1 MKLPLLAAASGL
13 ALSAFLIAAPAN
25 GQGRVDA
32 QGRPTTDST
41 PAEKAETAA
50 LNNQISAANAA
61 ADAQANANNAR
72 YQQQQQN
79 YQNRLQK
86 NQAAQQS
93 YQNAKQNYE
102 NEIAN
107 YDAIRERYAR
117 ERAAYVRGV
126 WPDRYARLVIVDADP
141 LIGERVQ
148 LITGARVG
156 TVVDADVNA
165 AGRVAALLVRLDT
178 GKLVWIDSGDV
189 RYHRADGV
197 VMTNL
202 DRRDLI
208 HMADQRL

>member
-1 MKLPLLAAASGL
+1 MKLNLLAAASGL
-13 ALSAFLIAAPAN
+13 ALSAFLVAAPAN

-32 QGRPTTDST
+32 NGNPTNEST

-50 LNNQISAANAA
+50 INNQVQQSNAA
-61 ADAQANANNAR
+61 ADAQAQA
-72 YQQQQQN
+72 QQQQ
-79 YQNRLQK
+79 YQNQLQQ

-93 YQNAKQNYE
+93 YQNAKANYA

-126 WPDRYARLVIVDADP
+126 WPARYARLMIVNAETV
-141 LIGERVQ
+141 IGERVQ

-156 TVVDADVNA
+156 TVIDVDLNA
-165 AGRVAALLVRLDT
+165 SQRVSALLVRLDND
-178 GKLVWIDSGDV
+178 KLVWIDPGDV

-197 VMTNL
+197 VMTSL
-202 DRRDLI
+202 DRRDLY

>member
-32 QGRPTTDST
+32 NGMPTNEST

-126 WPDRYARLVIVDADP
+126 WPDRYARLVIVEADAV
-141 LIGERVQ
+141 IGERVQ

-156 TVVDADVNA
+156 TVVDTDLNA
-165 AGRVAALLVRLDT
+165 TRRVAALLVRLDT
-178 GKLVWIDSGDV
+178 GKLVWIDAGDV

>member
-1 MKLPLLAAASGL
+1 MKLNLLAAASGL
-13 ALSAFLIAAPAN
+13 ALSAFLVAAPAN

-32 QGRPTTDST
+32 NGNPTNEST

-50 LNNQISAANAA
+50 INNQVQQNNAA
-61 ADAQANANNAR
+61 ADAQAQA
-72 YQQQQQN
+72 QQQQ
-79 YQNRLQK
+79 YQNQLQQ

-93 YQNAKQNYE
+93 YQNAKANYA

-126 WPDRYARLVIVDADP
+126 GPARYARLLIVNAETV
-141 LIGERVQ
+141 IGERVQ

-156 TVVDADVNA
+156 TVIDVDLNA
-165 AGRVAALLVRLDT
+165 SQRVSALLVRLDND
-178 GKLVWIDSGDV
+178 KLVWIVSGDV

-197 VMTNL
+197 VMTSL
-202 DRRDLI
+202 DRRDLY

>member
-1 MKLPLLAAASGL
+1 MKLNLLAAASGL
-13 ALSAFLIAAPAN
+13 ALSAFLVAAPAN

-32 QGRPTTDST
+32 NGNPTNEST

-50 LNNQISAANAA
+50 INNQEQQNNAA
-61 ADAQANANNAR
+61 ADAQAQA
-72 YQQQQQN
+72 QQQQ
-79 YQNRLQK
+79 YQNQLQQ

-93 YQNAKQNYE
+93 YQNAKANYA

-126 WPDRYARLVIVDADP
+126 WPARYARLMIVNAETV
-141 LIGERVQ
+141 IGERVQ

-156 TVVDADVNA
+156 TVIDVDLNA
-165 AGRVAALLVRLDT
+165 SQRVSALLVRLDND
-178 GKLVWIDSGDV
+178 KLVWIDSGDV

-197 VMTNL
+197 VMTSL
-202 DRRDLI
+202 DRRDLY

>member
-1 MKLPLLAAASGL
+1 MKLNLLAAASGL
-13 ALSAFLIAAPAN
+13 ALSAFLVAAPAN

-32 QGRPTTDST
+32 NGNPTNEST

-50 LNNQISAANAA
+50 INNQVQQSNAA
-61 ADAQANANNAR
+61 ADAQAQA
-72 YQQQQQN
+72 QQQQ
-79 YQNRLQK
+79 YQNQLQQ

-93 YQNAKQNYE
+93 YQNAKANYA

-126 WPDRYARLVIVDADP
+126 WPARYARLMIVNAETV
-141 LIGERVQ
+141 IGERVQ

-156 TVVDADVNA
+156 TVIDVDLNA
-165 AGRVAALLVRLDT
+165 SQRVSALLVRLDND
-178 GKLVWIDSGDV
+178 KLVWIDSGDV

-197 VMTNL
+197 VMTSL
-202 DRRDLI
+202 DRRDLY

>member
-1 MKLPLLAAASGL
+1 MKLNLLAAASGL
-13 ALSAFLIAAPAN
+13 ALSAFLVAAPAN

-32 QGRPTTDST
+32 NGNPTNEST

-50 LNNQISAANAA
+50 INNQVQQNNAA
-61 ADAQANANNAR
+61 ADAQAQA
-72 YQQQQQN
+72 QQQQ
-79 YQNRLQK
+79 YQNQLQQ

-93 YQNAKQNYE
+93 YQNAKANYA

-126 WPDRYARLVIVDADP
+126 WPARYARLMIVNAETV
-141 LIGERVQ
+141 IGERVQ

-156 TVVDADVNA
+156 TVIDVDLNA
-165 AGRVAALLVRLDT
+165 SQRVSALLVRLDNDM
-178 GKLVWIDSGDV
+178 LVWIDSGDV

-197 VMTNL
+197 VMTSL
-202 DRRDLI
+202 DRRDLY

>member
-1 MKLPLLAAASGL
+1 MKLNLLAAASGL
-13 ALSAFLIAAPAN
+13 ALSAFLVAAPAN

-32 QGRPTTDST
+32 NGNPTNEST

-50 LNNQISAANAA
+50 INNQVQQNNAA
-61 ADAQANANNAR
+61 ADAQAQA
-72 YQQQQQN
+72 QQQQ
-79 YQNRLQK
+79 YQNQLQQ

-93 YQNAKQNYE
+93 YQNAKANYA

-126 WPDRYARLVIVDADP
+126 WPARYARLMIVNAETV
-141 LIGERVQ
+141 IGERVQ

-156 TVVDADVNA
+156 TVIDVDLNA
-165 AGRVAALLVRLDT
+165 SQRVSALLVRLDND
-178 GKLVWIDSGDV
+178 KLVWIDSGDV

-197 VMTNL
+197 VMTSL
-202 DRRDLI
+202 DRRDLY

>member
-1 MKLPLLAAASGL
+1 MKLNLLAAASGL
-13 ALSAFLIAAPAN
+13 ALSAALLVAPAYS
-25 GQGRVDA
+25 QGRVDA
-32 QGRPTTDST
+32 QGRPTNDST

-50 LNNQISAANAA
+50 INNQVRANNAA
-61 ADAQANANNAR
+61 ADAQARA
-72 YQQQQQN
+72 QQQQ
-79 YQNRLQK
+79 YQNQLQQ

-93 YQNAKQNYE
+93 YQNAKANYE

-107 YDAIRERYAR
+107 YDAVRARYAR

-126 WPDRYARLVIVDADP
+126 WPERYARLVIVNGDTVV
-141 LIGERVQ
+141 GERVQ

-156 TVVDADVNA
+156 TVIDADLDASNK
-165 AGRVAALLVRLDT
+165 VAALLVRLDS
-178 GKLVWIDSGDV
+178 GKLVWIDAGDV

-202 DRRDLI
+202 DRRDLY

>member
-32 QGRPTTDST
+32 NGMPTTDST

-50 LNNQISAANAA
+50 INNQVSAANAA
-61 ADAQANANNAR
+61 ADAQANANNAQ
-72 YQQQQQN
+72 YQQQQES
-79 YQNRLQK
+79 YQNQLQQ
-86 NQAAQQS
+86 NQAAQQN
-93 YQNAKQNYE
+93 YQAAKAQHE

-126 WPDRYARLVIVDADP
+126 WPERYARLVIVDADTV
-141 LIGERVQ
+141 IGERVQ

-156 TVVDADVNA
+156 TVVDTDLNA

-208 HMADQRL
+208 NMADQRL

>member
-50 LNNQISAANAA
+50 INNQIRANNAA
-61 ADAQANANNAR
+61 ADAQANANNA
-72 YQQQQQN
+72 Q
-79 YQNRLQK
+79 YQNQLQQ

-93 YQNAKQNYE
+93 YQNAKANYE

-126 WPDRYARLVIVDADP
+126 WPARYARLVIVNGETV
-141 LIGERVQ
+141 IGERVQ

-156 TVVDADVNA
+156 TVVDVDLNA
-165 AGRVAALLVRLDT
+165 SNRVSALLVRLDN

-197 VMTNL
+197 VMTSL
-202 DRRDLI
+202 DRRDLY

>member
-1 MKLPLLAAASGL
+1 MKLNLLAAASGL
-13 ALSAFLIAAPAN
+13 ALSAFLVAAPAN

-32 QGRPTTDST
+32 NGNPTNEST

-50 LNNQISAANAA
+50 INNQVQQNNAA
-61 ADAQANANNAR
+61 ADAQAQA
-72 YQQQQQN
+72 QQQQ
-79 YQNRLQK
+79 YQNQLQQ

-93 YQNAKQNYE
+93 YQNAKANYA

-126 WPDRYARLVIVDADP
+126 WPARCARLMIVNGETV
-141 LIGERVQ
+141 IGERVQ

-156 TVVDADVNA
+156 TVIDVDLNA
-165 AGRVAALLVRLDT
+165 SQRVSALLVRLDND
-178 GKLVWIDSGDV
+178 KLVWIDSGDV

-197 VMTNL
+197 VMTSL
-202 DRRDLI
+202 DRRDLY

>member
-1 MKLPLLAAASGL
+1 MKLNLLAAASGL
-13 ALSAFLIAAPAN
+13 ALSAFLVAAPAN

-32 QGRPTTDST
+32 NGNPTNEST

-50 LNNQISAANAA
+50 INNQVQQNNAA
-61 ADAQANANNAR
+61 ADAQAQA
-72 YQQQQQN
+72 QQQQ
-79 YQNRLQK
+79 YQNQLQQ

-93 YQNAKQNYE
+93 YQNAKANYA

-126 WPDRYARLVIVDADP
+126 WPARYARLMIVNAETV
-141 LIGERVQ
+141 IGERVQ

-156 TVVDADVNA
+156 TVIDVDLNA
-165 AGRVAALLVRLDT
+165 SQRVSALLVRLDND
-178 GKLVWIDSGDV
+178 KLVWIDSGDV
-189 RYHRADGV
+189 RYHRADCV
-197 VMTNL
+197 VMTSL
-202 DRRDLI
+202 DRRDLY

>member
-1 MKLPLLAAASGL
+1 MKLNLLAAASGL
-13 ALSAFLIAAPAN
+13 ALSAFLVAAPAN

-32 QGRPTTDST
+32 NGNPTNEST

-50 LNNQISAANAA
+50 INNQVQQNNAA
-61 ADAQANANNAR
+61 ADAQAQA
-72 YQQQQQN
+72 QQQQ
-79 YQNRLQK
+79 YQNQLQQ

-93 YQNAKQNYE
+93 YQNAKANYA

-126 WPDRYARLVIVDADP
+126 WPARYARLMIVNAETV
-141 LIGERVQ
+141 IGERVQ

-156 TVVDADVNA
+156 TVIDVDLNA
-165 AGRVAALLVRLDT
+165 SQRVSALLVRLDND
-178 GKLVWIDSGDV
+178 KLVWIGSGDV

-197 VMTNL
+197 VMTSL
-202 DRRDLI
+202 DRRDLY

>member
-1 MKLPLLAAASGL
+1 MKLNRLAAASGL
-13 ALSAFLIAAPAN
+13 ALSAFLVAAPAN

-32 QGRPTTDST
+32 NGNPTNEST

-50 LNNQISAANAA
+50 INNQVQQNNAA
-61 ADAQANANNAR
+61 ADAQAQA
-72 YQQQQQN
+72 QQQQ
-79 YQNRLQK
+79 YQNQLQQ

-93 YQNAKQNYE
+93 YQNAKANYA

-126 WPDRYARLVIVDADP
+126 WPARYARLMIVNAETV
-141 LIGERVQ
+141 IGERVQ

-156 TVVDADVNA
+156 TVIDVDLNA
-165 AGRVAALLVRLDT
+165 SQRVSALLVRLDND
-178 GKLVWIDSGDV
+178 KLVWIDSGDV

-197 VMTNL
+197 VMTSL
-202 DRRDLI
+202 DRRDLY

>member
-25 GQGRVDA
+25 AQGRVDA
-32 QGRPTTDST
+32 QGMPTTDST

-50 LNNQISAANAA
+50 INNQVSAANAA
-61 ADAQANANNAR
+61 ADAKANANNAQ
-72 YQQQQQN
+72 YQQQQQS
-79 YQNRLQK
+79 YQNQLQQ

-93 YQNAKQNYE
+93 YQAAKAQHE

-126 WPDRYARLVIVDADP
+126 WPDRYARLVIVEADAV
-141 LIGERVQ
+141 IGERVQ

-156 TVVDADVNA
+156 TVVDTDLNA

-189 RYHRADGV
+189 RYHRADGI